1 MNDLNLEELMRNDF
15 KVYVD
20 VYEYRR
26 KDGTLLPI
34 SLFWDEDGERK
45 RYKIDRIT
53 DIRPAASLKAGGAG
67 IRYAVEIRE
76 KLACMFLEN
85 DGWFAERR

>member
-1 MNDLNLEELMRNDF
+1 MNDLEELMRNDF

-26 KDGTLLPI
+26 KDGTLRPI

-67 IRYAVEIRE
+67 IRYTVEIGG
-76 KLACMFLEN
+76 KLTYMFLEN
-85 DGWFAERR
+85 DRWFVERR